1 MCKGAPQQPLLRRQ
15 LKKMVEKV
23 LREPPQMSAKDKAEA
38 LAIEA
43 LVFLA
48 QDEARLS
55 RFMALTGL
63 ETQDLRAAAA
73 APGFLAHV
81 LDYVG
86 QDESLLVT
94 FAAEKHLAPEAVM
107 RAGRT
112 LASDAPVR
120 EGSWRESW

>member
-1 MCKGAPQQPLLRRQ
+1 MALKEQRGAVAGAQ
-15 LKKMVEKV
+15 ET
-23 LREPPQMSAKDKAEA
+23 AEA

-73 APGFLAHV
+73 APGFFAHV
-81 LDYVG
+81 MDYVG
-86 QDESLLVT
+86 QDESLLIA
-94 FAAEKHLAPEAVM
+94 FAAEKHMAPEAVM
-107 RAGRT
+107 RAARL
-112 LASDAPVR
+112 LADDAPLR

>member
-1 MCKGAPQQPLLRRQ
+1 M
-15 LKKMVEKV
+15 V
-23 LREPPQMSAKDKAEA
+23 LRETRTHGAGSKDNAEA

-43 LVFLA
+43 LVYLA

-63 ETQDLRAAAA
+63 EAQDLRAAAA

-86 QDESLLVT
+86 QDESLLIA
-94 FAAEKHLAPEAVM
+94 FAAEKHMVPEAIM
-107 RAGRT
+107 RAARL
-112 LASDAPVR
+112 LAGDDAPR
-120 EGSWRESW
+120 EGTWRESW